1 MKKNILH
8 ESRIN
13 NFLMK
18 KMKQVEQKC
27 NNLGIKLDLIY
38 QRKDEL
44 TNIYKESIVHDF
56 TFPELDKNVI
66 ADGYHPNKNLYEQ
79 FAETLAGAI

>member
-1 MKKNILH
+1 MK
-8 ESRIN
+8 
-13 NFLMK
+13 
-18 KMKQVEQKC
+18 V
-27 NNLGIKLDLIY
+27 GDLIRLKMLP
-38 QRKDEL
+38 RKMH
-44 TNIYKESIVHDF
+44 YKESIVHDF